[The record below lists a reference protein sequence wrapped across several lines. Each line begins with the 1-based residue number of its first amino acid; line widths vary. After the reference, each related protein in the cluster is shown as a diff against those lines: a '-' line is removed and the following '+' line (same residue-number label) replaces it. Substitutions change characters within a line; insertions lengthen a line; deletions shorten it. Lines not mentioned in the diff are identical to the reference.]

1 MRDPT
6 TEHKPEMR
14 GNLLICISKMSYI
27 EDITLNYMHV
37 IFLSEI
43 PLSFNGI
50 YKVAVAVERLQQLYK
65 CR

>member
-37 IFLSEI
+37 IFWTWTWDIESLNHDTLYADDLLLLSE
-43 PLSFNGI
+43 S
-50 YKVAVAVERLQQLYK
+50 K
-65 CR
+65 